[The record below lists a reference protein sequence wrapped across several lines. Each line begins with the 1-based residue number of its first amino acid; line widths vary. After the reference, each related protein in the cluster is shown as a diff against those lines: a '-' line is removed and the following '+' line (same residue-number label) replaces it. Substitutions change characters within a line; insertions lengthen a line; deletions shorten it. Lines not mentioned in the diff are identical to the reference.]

1 MSDSLSRGVEQRLRT
16 NSTIVTTSRAA
27 DAAKFGRRGTA
38 NMDSRG
44 TGQ

>member
-1 MSDSLSRGVEQRLRT
+1 MSGSLSRGGKQRLRT
-16 NSTIVTTSRAA
+16 NSGIVTTSRAA
-27 DAAKFGRRGTA
+27 ETAKFGRRGTA

>member
-16 NSTIVTTSRAA
+16 NSTIVTTSKTE

-38 NMDSRG
+38 NIDSRG